1 MEADK
6 NLRVR
11 IPPPLLANVEKAAR
25 AEQITVDELV
35 RDAVERRLER
45 REWRDLLAFG
55 EKRAKSPDLTEA
67 DVPEAIAEVP
77 DPLTIGSL
85 NAPRRRNRTTS

>member
-55 EKRAKSPDLTEA
+55 EKRAKSPDR
-67 DVPEAIAEVP
+67 
-77 DPLTIGSL
+77 
-85 NAPRRRNRTTS
+85 PRRMCRRPSPRCPIP